1 MANEPERP
9 IEKLLRAAAKK
20 RRDEAGAPLELHPA
34 TRRLLQG
41 EVARTFA
48 RPKRESRSFTEA
60 LGQLWPRVA
69 GGGAIFAV
77 LVLAGDVLLPV
88 PDKGKREALMA
99 KNEPLPQA
107 RPSKRPLPPPLTT
120 AAPAPAAP
128 AAAVEPNPS
137 AVTFAETATP
147 APAKSARLLGI
158 QPQPLSKDMVDALPD
173 REAKEKPAPAAA
185 PQFADRRKAAEANIA
200 ASGRISAQAPSG
212 SVNGAYQRQFGLAG
226 KPALPPSSQP
236 IAPASPAPVTTT
248 APATSFV
255 AADESAKPL
264 ADKADQPSL
273 AYKSLPSVASANRP
287 KSSPTATDSL
297 LKSAEEDRLEARS
310 VGISQRFAQVA
321 PSPKKKS
328 SLGDK
333 VTPSHSVL
341 ASFEVEQA
349 GPELRIVDDDGSV
362 YSGYVQI
369 ADAARRRLAAPA
381 GASAITRAP
390 QVSGGVLEE
399 KSAASRDADQRA
411 PQAYFFRVA
420 GTNRS
425 LHKKVVFTGNLMG
438 ATNLP
443 SFQPFTN
450 LPSLGGGL
458 AGQRTGSAQA
468 TLLPLLNSRMA
479 DKVVVGNG
487 KAVEINALPT
497 NP

>member
-1 MANEPERP
+1 
-9 IEKLLRAAAKK
+9 
-20 RRDEAGAPLELHPA
+20 
-34 TRRLLQG
+34 
-41 EVARTFA
+41 
-48 RPKRESRSFTEA
+48 
-60 LGQLWPRVA
+60 
-69 GGGAIFAV
+69 
-77 LVLAGDVLLPV
+77 
-88 PDKGKREALMA
+88 
-99 KNEPLPQA
+99 
-107 RPSKRPLPPPLTT
+107 
-120 AAPAPAAP
+120 
-128 AAAVEPNPS
+128 
-137 AVTFAETATP
+137 
-147 APAKSARLLGI
+147 
-158 QPQPLSKDMVDALPD
+158 MVDALPD

-438 ATNLP
+438 ATNLT

-468 TLLPLLNSRMA
+468 TLLPLLNSRISG
-479 DKVVVGNG
+479 KVVVGNG